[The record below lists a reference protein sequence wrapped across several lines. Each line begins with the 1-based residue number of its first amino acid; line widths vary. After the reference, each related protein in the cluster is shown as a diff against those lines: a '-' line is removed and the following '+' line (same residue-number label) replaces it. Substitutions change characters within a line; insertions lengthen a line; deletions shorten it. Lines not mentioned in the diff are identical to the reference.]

1 MWVPLK
7 CAFVLLKM
15 NLVLFCA
22 TLVCLKPTL
31 ASMKSDVSQSKDTR
45 FNQTLFSLSV
55 RRSVIALSGTIP
67 ANESAVMW
75 LVQRGR
81 PVPNPLCYASL
92 EHLCRLIV
100 FKILAQSVI
109 LGCTWVLGLYQAN
122 LFFQVLFIL
131 LNSQQG
137 TFLFIVHC
145 LLNKEVGPNQEYF
158 LWFIFIQD
166 SKNST
171 MFIQLVYLQL

>member
-1 MWVPLK
+1 M
-7 CAFVLLKM
+7 
-15 NLVLFCA
+15 
-22 TLVCLKPTL
+22 
-31 ASMKSDVSQSKDTR
+31 
-45 FNQTLFSLSV
+45 
-55 RRSVIALSGTIP
+55 
-67 ANESAVMW
+67 
-75 LVQRGR
+75 
-81 PVPNPLCYASL
+81 
-92 EHLCRLIV
+92 

-145 LLNKEVGPNQEYF
+145 LLNKEVGPNQEHV
-158 LWFIFIQD
+158 LRFIFIQG

-171 MFIQLVYLQL
+171 MFIQLVY

>member
-1 MWVPLK
+1 MCAPLK
-7 CAFVLLKM
+7 CAFVSLKM
-15 NLVLFCA
+15 NLVLFFA
-22 TLVCLKPTL
+22 TLVCLRPTL
-31 ASMKSDVSQSKDTR
+31 ASMKSDVSQSNDTR
-45 FNQTLFSLSV
+45 LNQILLSLSV
-55 RRSVIALSGTIP
+55 WLSVISLSGTIP
-67 ANESAVMW
+67 ANGGAVTW
-75 LVQRGR
+75 LVQRER
-81 PVPNPLCYASL
+81 TVPDPLCCASL
-92 EHLCRLIV
+92 ERLCRLIV

-145 LLNKEVGPNQEYF
+145 LLNKEVSPNQEPL

-166 SKNST
+166 SKNRT
-171 MFIQLVYLQL
+171 MSIQLVH

>member
-1 MWVPLK
+1 MWAHLI
-7 CAFVLLKM
+7 CAFVSFKM

-22 TLVCLKPTL
+22 TLVCLRPTL

-45 FNQTLFSLSV
+45 FNQTLLSLSV
-55 RRSVIALSGTIP
+55 RLSVITSTGTIP
-67 ANESAVMW
+67 ANEGAVTW
-75 LVQRGR
+75 LVQRAH
-81 PVPNPLCYASL
+81 PVPDPLCCASL
-92 EHLCRLIV
+92 ERLCRLIV

-109 LGCTWVLGLYQAN
+109 LGCTWILGLYQAN

-145 LLNKEVGPNQEYF
+145 LLNKEVGPNQEPL

-166 SKNST
+166 SKNRT
-171 MFIQLVYLQL
+171 MSIQLVH

>member
-1 MWVPLK
+1 MGSSKMCLCVVEDELGAVLCHPGVPEAHP
-7 CAFVLLKM
+7 CQHEEWRVAVQGHQ
-15 NLVLFCA
+15 VQPDSVPS
-22 TLVCLKPTL
+22 VCP
-31 ASMKSDVSQSKDTR
+31 SVWHYVNWNYSSQWGCSNV
-45 FNQTLFSLSV
+45 FGPEGAPCPWSPSL
-55 RRSVIALSGTIP
+55 
-67 ANESAVMW
+67 
-75 LVQRGR
+75 QR
-81 PVPNPLCYASL
+81 
-92 EHLCRLIV
+92 LCRLIV

-145 LLNKEVGPNQEYF
+145 LLNKEVGPNQEPL

-166 SKNST
+166 HKNRT
-171 MFIQLVYLQL
+171 MLIELVYW

>member
-1 MWVPLK
+1 MFGQHVERCWPT
-7 CAFVLLKM
+7 FVC
-15 NLVLFCA
+15 LVGRCA
-22 TLVCLKPTL
+22 T
-31 ASMKSDVSQSKDTR
+31 
-45 FNQTLFSLSV
+45 N
-55 RRSVIALSGTIP
+55 GG
-67 ANESAVMW
+67 AVTW
-75 LVQRGR
+75 LVQRER
-81 PVPNPLCYASL
+81 TVPDPLCCASL
-92 EHLCRLIV
+92 ERLCRLIV

-145 LLNKEVGPNQEYF
+145 LLNKEVGPNQEHL

-166 SKNST
+166 SKNRTITSNGCPAHSGSQET
-171 MFIQLVYLQL
+171 LEQR